1 MLTQYSLREIMHQ
14 ALEDRRS
21 IKTILSKGVTIIGRG
36 VKLQQ
41 FEKKITILN
50 MGKGGDYFKECDADE
65 YYHFHLHGWKI
76 GSIMISVDNCLYKL
90 SVIESR
96 IKTELNTRKNDKH
109 IQNLKNR
116 RENLLIKYT
125 KLKNQLNQIQ

>member
-41 FEKKITILN
+41 FDKKITILN

-96 IKTELNTRKNDKH
+96 IKTELNTRMISTYK
-109 IQNLKNR
+109 I
-116 RENLLIKYT
+116 
-125 KLKNQLNQIQ
+125 

>member
-1 MLTQYSLREIMHQ
+1 
-14 ALEDRRS
+14 
-21 IKTILSKGVTIIGRG
+21 
-36 VKLQQ
+36 
-41 FEKKITILN
+41 